1 RKVRH
6 ACCEGEQAGDI
17 PHLDGDQDCVDRTDQ
32 VAMHAAREYANSAS
46 VLVLGSE
53 ERHDYLLA

>member
-1 RKVRH
+1 M
-6 ACCEGEQAGDI
+6 
-17 PHLDGDQDCVDRTDQ
+17 DGDQDCVDRTDQ